1 MPAWLLPA
9 IGMAVDALGSALG
22 SNSAHEANRTNIKLA
37 REQRAWEENMANT
50 AVQRRV
56 ADLKAAGL
64 NPVLAA
70 SGAGAATPSVST
82 PTIEPTFRPEWTKGS
97 AAQAAL
103 LREQLLNLRANTAN
117 TAAEARTKT
126 VDANIK
132 EHLYEQELTTK
143 HNRYVEQR
151 EWDDLKTKIM
161 RSQDVS
167 SAAEAKRLR
176 ETVDSMIAMAKQQQR
191 TGQLDLEALENVAKV
206 GGIEASKA
214 SFIIK
219 LLLDTIRTVKKD

>member
-117 TAAEARTKT
+117 TAAEARGKK
-126 VDANIK
+126 VDADIK
-132 EHLYEQELTTK
+132 EALYEQELTTK

-151 EWDDLKTKIM
+151 EWDDLKQRYFETRTYLPEQKPKDFETRWTAWLQW
-161 RSQDVS
+161 RSNKLAQAS
-167 SAAEAKRLR
+167 STSRR
-176 ETVDSMIAMAKQQQR
+176 SR
-191 TGQLDLEALENVAKV
+191 T
-206 GGIEASKA
+206 S
-214 SFIIK
+214 
-219 LLLDTIRTVKKD
+219 RR